1 MIKEIVSIWREV
13 RQDYTTPQIIME
25 ILAAL
30 CVFAVP
36 ILMLFVGAA
45 YGLN

>member
-13 RQDYTTPQIIME
+13 REDYTPFEIVME
-25 ILAAL
+25 ILAAF